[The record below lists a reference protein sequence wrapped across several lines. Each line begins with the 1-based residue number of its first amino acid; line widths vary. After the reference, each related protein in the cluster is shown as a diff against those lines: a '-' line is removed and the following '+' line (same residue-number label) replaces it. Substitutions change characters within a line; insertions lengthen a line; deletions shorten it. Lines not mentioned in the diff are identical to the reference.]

1 MNNQSVPL
9 FLSTG
14 CSLGRKCGAGSGAA
28 NLPIAPQVQAKLVTG
43 EPLCGL
49 HLSVRPAPL
58 AESKSPH
65 RAARREAIAE
75 RLIFFAA
82 LRGEFD
88 EALRQQAAQRIARTE
103 RCDERKRD
111 RKIGDAALLENH
123 DPMPCLITSTIAA

>member
-1 MNNQSVPL
+1 ML
-9 FLSTG
+9 LAG
-14 CSLGRKCGAGSGAA
+14 LSLGRKCGAGSGVA
-28 NLPIAPQVQAKLVTG
+28 NLPIAPQTNAKLVTG

-49 HLSVRPAPL
+49 HLSERPAPL

-103 RCDERKRD
+103 RWDEQRCD
-111 RKIGDAALLENH
+111 RKIGGAALFENH
-123 DPMPCLITSTIAA
+123 DPIPCLTTSANTA

>member
-1 MNNQSVPL
+1 M
-9 FLSTG
+9 
-14 CSLGRKCGAGSGAA
+14 
-28 NLPIAPQVQAKLVTG
+28 TG

-75 RLIFFAA
+75 RLIISFAA

-103 RCDERKRD
+103 RCDERRRD
-111 RKIGDAALLENH
+111 RKIGGAALFENR
-123 DPMPCLITSTIAA
+123 DQSLG

>member
-1 MNNQSVPL
+1 M
-9 FLSTG
+9 LSLWQKVRRR
-14 CSLGRKCGAGSGAA
+14 LGRGESSYRRQTK
-28 NLPIAPQVQAKLVTG
+28 AKLVTG

-103 RCDERKRD
+103 RCDERRRD
-111 RKIGDAALLENH
+111 RKIGGAALFENR
-123 DPMPCLITSTIAA
+123 DQSLG